1 MIVKIADNI
10 TSPLGFDSEE
20 NFRNIKS
27 GNTKLALHEGLWNIP
42 EPFVGSL
49 FNNDELDDMYYNNVK
64 SNIVYTKFEK
74 IMILSAC
81 KAINESG
88 IDVTSDKVI
97 FIISSTKGNIDLL
110 YTNPNDIPYE
120 RVYLG
125 ESAQI
130 ICDYFKNPNKPVI
143 VSNACIS
150 GACAQYTACRL
161 LETKKYK
168 YAVVIGAEIQS
179 KFIVSGFQS
188 FKALSLK
195 ACRPFD
201 KERDGLNVGEAA
213 GTMIFQY
220 KEENEITSSEWI
232 LDKGAIRNDANHI
245 SGPSRTGEGSYRAL
259 KEITA
264 DLDINQLA
272 VINVHGT
279 ATPYNDEMES
289 IAITRAGLSNIPVN
303 GFKGYYGHTMGA
315 AGVIETILSQISLD
329 NNVIL
334 QTKGFKNLGVTNNL
348 NVTDKCIETNKKQF
362 IKLLSGF
369 GGCNIALLYKTGGQ
383 I

>member
-10 TSPLGFDSEE
+10 TSPLGFDSEA
-20 NFRNIKS
+20 NFRNLKF
-27 GNTKLALHEGLWNIP
+27 GNTKLALHERLWNIP

-49 FNNDELDDMYYNNVK
+49 FDNDELNDFYYNNIK
-64 SNIVYTKFEK
+64 TNIVFSKFEK
-74 IMILSAC
+74 IMLLSAS
-81 KAINESG
+81 KAIKESG
-88 IDVTSDKVI
+88 IDVTSEKVI

-110 YTNPNDIPYE
+110 YNNPDNIPYE

-125 ESAQI
+125 ESAQM
-130 ICDYFKNPNKPVI
+130 ICEYFKNPNKPIV

-150 GACAQYTACRL
+150 GACAQYIASRL
-161 LETKKYK
+161 LETRKYK

-195 ACRPFD
+195 PCKPFD
-201 KERDGLNVGEAA
+201 EERDGLNVGEAA

-220 KEENEITSSEWI
+220 KDENEITSSEWI
-232 LDKGAIRNDANHI
+232 LVKGAIRNDANHI

-259 KEITA
+259 KEVTA
-264 DLDINQLA
+264 DLDISKLG

-289 IAITRAGLSNIPVN
+289 IAITRAGLSNIPIN

-329 NNVIL
+329 NNILL
-334 QTKGFKNLGVTNNL
+334 QTKGFKNIGVTNEL
-348 NVTDKCIETNKKQF
+348 KVTDKCIETDKKQF

>member
-1 MIVKIADNI
+1 M
-10 TSPLGFDSEE
+10 
-20 NFRNIKS
+20 
-27 GNTKLALHEGLWNIP
+27 
-42 EPFVGSL
+42 
-49 FNNDELDDMYYNNVK
+49 
-64 SNIVYTKFEK
+64 
-74 IMILSAC
+74 
-81 KAINESG
+81 
-88 IDVTSDKVI
+88 
-97 FIISSTKGNIDLL
+97 
-110 YTNPNDIPYE
+110 
-120 RVYLG
+120 
-125 ESAQI
+125 
-130 ICDYFKNPNKPVI
+130 
-143 VSNACIS
+143 
-150 GACAQYTACRL
+150 
-161 LETKKYK
+161 
-168 YAVVIGAEIQS
+168 
-179 KFIVSGFQS
+179 
-188 FKALSLK
+188 
-195 ACRPFD
+195 
-201 KERDGLNVGEAA
+201 
-213 GTMIFQY
+213 
-220 KEENEITSSEWI
+220 ENEITSSEWI

-259 KEITA
+259 KEITT

-272 VINVHGT
+272 VINIHGT